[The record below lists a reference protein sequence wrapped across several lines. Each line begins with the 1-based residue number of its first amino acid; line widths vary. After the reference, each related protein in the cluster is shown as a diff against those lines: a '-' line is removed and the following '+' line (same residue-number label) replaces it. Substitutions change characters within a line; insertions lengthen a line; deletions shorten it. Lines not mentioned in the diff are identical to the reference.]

1 MSKRSTWR
9 ISTVLSLG
17 GLQLSAASLSAVS
30 ISTIAH
36 NTDRRSIFG
45 LWKIQLQLFRS
56 YCWPLLPSE
65 APWIASHQ
73 PTKPHPSLRAGSSP
87 PLSTMAQIA
96 STRGA
101 TMDKIMSTW
110 WIDINT
116 TKTASDIETLLSKT
130 HFLTSSTVP
139 KCNLTFL
146 ICWMRT
152 AAKNMPFFDIDP
164 QHLIQQGHPARSWYV
179 DDTVEF
185 ETRNYRGEA
194 QTTSGLIVVERR
206 SATDSAW
213 SSWVGASNLVI
224 QKDVMVS
231 WTSIRCSVLL
241 GPWQPHGSREHKLL
255 RIFLEDLV
263 VSNSQTTAWMNQNIT
278 MGEAARLFESM
289 WGSVFVCWRKLRI
302 SALLK
307 PFFPEPLSRLHIA
320 LPQMVA
326 TWPRLVMAVWN
337 MYFTCKKN
345 QW

>member
-152 AAKNMPFFDIDP
+152 AAKKMPFFDIDP
-164 QHLIQQGHPARSWYV
+164 QHLIQQGHPARSWHV

-194 QTTSGLIVVERR
+194 QTTSGLIVVEGR

-213 SSWVGASNLVI
+213 AHELALPILWSKKMWWCHEHPYAAQFYS
-224 QKDVMVS
+224 D
-231 WTSIRCSVLL
+231 
-241 GPWQPHGSREHKLL
+241 HGSPTAHVNTNCWGF
-255 RIFLEDLV
+255 FLKILW
-263 VSNSQTTAWMNQNIT
+263 SQTAKPPHEWTKTSQWVKQWGYLNLC
-278 MGEAARLFESM
+278 EDRFLFVEES
-289 WGSVFVCWRKLRI
+289 
-302 SALLK
+302 
-307 PFFPEPLSRLHIA
+307 
-320 LPQMVA
+320 
-326 TWPRLVMAVWN
+326 
-337 MYFTCKKN
+337 
-345 QW
+345 

>member
-87 PLSTMAQIA
+87 PLSTMAQMA

-152 AAKNMPFFDIDP
+152 AAKKMPFFDIDP
-164 QHLIQQGHPARSWYV
+164 QHLIQQGHPARPWHV

-194 QTTSGLIVVERR
+194 QTTSGLIVVEGR

-213 SSWVGASNLVI
+213 AHELALPILWSKKMWWCHEHPTLLSSTRTMAAPRLTRTQIAEDFSWRSCGLKQPSHRMNEPKHHNGWSSGAIWIYV
-224 QKDVMVS
+224 
-231 WTSIRCSVLL
+231 
-241 GPWQPHGSREHKLL
+241 
-255 RIFLEDLV
+255 RIGF
-263 VSNSQTTAWMNQNIT
+263 
-278 MGEAARLFESM
+278 
-289 WGSVFVCWRKLRI
+289 C
-302 SALLK
+302 LLK
-307 PFFPEPLSRLHIA
+307 K
-320 LPQMVA
+320 V
-326 TWPRLVMAVWN
+326 
-337 MYFTCKKN
+337 KN
-345 QW
+345 LCSA